1 MATQFFF
8 LNPDAGLLEQIRQGD
23 EQALASLYRS
33 NRKAITGF
41 VTRNN
46 GSVDDA
52 EDMLQEALVVLWERV
67 RAGRFEQSSKLS
79 TFIFAT
85 VRNMWMR
92 KLSRIKRETPSAIDP
107 ERYADDCSTPLEEL
121 LENEVVTG
129 IQQALD
135 RLGEPCRKLLLLFY
149 WEELSLGAIA
159 KELRFANADTVK
171 SKKYQCKK
179 ALEKLLKS
187 NRD

>member
-1 MATQFFF
+1 MAAQFFF
-8 LNPDAGLLEQIRQGD
+8 LNSEAGLLEQIREGKD
-23 EQALASLYRS
+23 EALASLYNS
-33 NRKAITGF
+33 NRKAITAF
-41 VTRNN
+41 VTRNS
-46 GSVDDA
+46 GTSDDA

-67 RAGRFEQSSKLS
+67 RRGKFEPSAKLS

-92 KLSRIKRETPSAIDP
+92 KLARMRRETPSEIDP
-107 ERYADDCSTPLEEL
+107 ERYVDDAFSPLEEL
-121 LENEVVTG
+121 MESETTTG
-129 IQQALD
+129 VQHALS

-149 WEELSLGAIA
+149 WEELPFEAIA

-179 ALEKLLKS
+179 ALEKLLRGS
-187 NRD
+187 